1 MKAEH
6 VITERDL
13 PRRDAGRVVAMFVV
27 FEASRLAVFVNT
39 CLTDEATAVAWAER
53 KASAGELLDFW
64 LEGDE
69 QVA

>member
-1 MKAEH
+1 MKAER

-13 PRRDAGRVVAMFVV
+13 PRPDAGRVVAMFAVL
-27 FEASRLAVFVNT
+27 ERGRLAVFVNT
-39 CLTDEATAVAWAER
+39 RLIDEPAAVPWAER
-53 KASAGELLDFW
+53 KASAGQLADFW